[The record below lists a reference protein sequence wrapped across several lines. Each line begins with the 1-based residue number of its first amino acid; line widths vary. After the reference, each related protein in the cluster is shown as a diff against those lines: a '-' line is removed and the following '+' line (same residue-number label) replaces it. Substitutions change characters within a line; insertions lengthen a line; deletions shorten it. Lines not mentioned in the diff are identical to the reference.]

1 MFRLLITAM
10 LVLFG
15 LLGMGAEEGSCE
27 IPEDNTPTPY
37 RTVSEATATR
47 TPLKDYRAPTPV
59 RASTGLGVSASKVE
73 NLFKDSYGAFDSFGP
88 DERSAMFFDG
98 GGGAITL
105 SLFGPQSDLESIAVN
120 FSGINAPIIVSM
132 TVGGLIETLAPG
144 HEDRVTKWLDDN
156 YPTGKR
162 ETIRSSAGNL
172 ALTLDTGSFGEGWIA
187 EVLLEPQ

>member
-1 MFRLLITAM
+1 MLLRILIAAII
-10 LVLFG
+10 VLFV
-15 LLGMGAEEGSCE
+15 LACEEEPDQPAPATPTVAVTTSDYVSR
-27 IPEDNTPTPY
+27 PTPTPY
-37 RTVSEATATR
+37 T
-47 TPLKDYRAPTPV
+47 RAPTPV

-88 DERSAMFFDG
+88 DERSAMLFDG
-98 GGGAITL
+98 GGGAITM
-105 SLFGPQSDLESIAVN
+105 SLFGPQSDLESIAVH
-120 FSGINAPIIVSM
+120 FSGVNAPIIVSM

-187 EVLLEPQ
+187 EVLLEPK